1 MSETE
6 VNGAVGENG
15 SEMRSGDGEQ
25 LPSERVL
32 EDEANERRQEEERK
46 RLRDPP
52 IVFRDIDVS
61 VILM

>member
-1 MSETE
+1 MSEIE
-6 VNGAVGENG
+6 VNGSSPTNG
-15 SEMRSGDGEQ
+15 GDIRSGDGQQ

-32 EDEANERRQEEERK
+32 EEEANERRQEEERK

-61 VILM
+61 